1 MAKIFFKKPVKHIKG
16 EKDHFYM
23 NDILKQN
30 LDIVKKAST
39 LDWDFIFIVDGIEGA
54 GKSVF
59 TQQLAYYLDPTLDI
73 SRICFS
79 GEEFMN
85 ACINAKQYQA
95 VIYDEAITGANI
107 RQAMN
112 DVNVDLMKMLGMI
125 RQKNLYIFIVIPSFF
140 DLDRY
145 IALWRSRAVFHV
157 FAKSY
162 TQRGF
167 YYCYKQR
174 KNFMWIKYR
183 KYFYYSDKLKDFR
196 GNFSNVYCVN
206 EKEYRDKKST
216 TLLNINNDPK
226 EDRVTELIGIRDN
239 AIYQMYTD
247 KRYKAIE
254 IAKLFDICLR
264 NTHAIINKINKL
276 K

>member
-1 MAKIFFKKPVKHIKG
+1 MVKIFFDKPVKQIK
-16 EKDHFYM
+16 KIADHFYL
-23 NDILKQN
+23 NDTLKTN
-30 LDIVKKAST
+30 LDIIKKAST

-79 GEEFMN
+79 GEEFIE
-85 ACINAKQYQA
+85 ACINAKKYQA

-112 DVNVDLMKMLGMI
+112 DVNVDVMKMMGMI

-162 TQRGF
+162 NDRGHF
-167 YYCYKQR
+167 YCYKDR

-196 GNFSNVYCVN
+196 GNFTNVYCVEEN
-206 EKEYRDKKST
+206 AYRDKKAT

-226 EDRVTELIGIRDN
+226 EDKLKDMMKQRNEVICK
-239 AIYQMYTD
+239 MYID
-247 KRYKAIE
+247 KRYTARE
-254 IAKLFDICLR
+254 IAELHKITTQR
-264 NTHAIINKINKL
+264 IYAITTSNQ
-276 K
+276 